1 MSESLECGN
10 CGQKLSLS
18 YPDLCPKCGSKKT
31 TLVIISEVGFKIGG
45 KGTIE
50 NYKNYWKIN
59 KFLLILVF
67 LLSLTQTFIGLLI
80 GSPFREPLIGYL
92 TGIIINIIISIIV
105 FFLGCH
111 AIINIE
117 QKEKYS

>member
-10 CGQKLSLS
+10 CGLKLSLS
-18 YPDLCPKCGSKKT
+18 YPESCPKCGSKKQI
-31 TLVIISEVGFKIGG
+31 LSVVGEGGVIIGG
-45 KGTIE
+45 KGIIE
-50 NYKNYWKIN
+50 FYNKYRKIN
-59 KFLLILVF
+59 KFLFFLVI
-67 LLSLTQTFIGLLI
+67 LLSLIQTFIGLLI

-105 FFLGCH
+105 FFLGYH